1 MMSRSRFAPALLLMF
16 SFVTFAQS
24 PADPAAT
31 SASKAAKSSA
41 KKSADWKQVHASAT
55 VVDTHSDTPGRFVDE
70 KFDPGTDAG
79 ARGHWD
85 IARAKHGNLGVE
97 FFSIWVD
104 PEKYKSNPTQ
114 RALDMIDSVHEV
126 VRQHPND
133 LVMASSTKDI
143 LAARSGPHKRIA
155 VLMGVEGGHAIEND
169 VRILRDFYRLGV
181 RYMTLTW
188 ANSNELGQSSG
199 DLKKDPQTG
208 KIIDDGLTD
217 FGRSMVTEMN
227 RLGMIV
233 DISHVSDRSFYNALT
248 LSRAP
253 VIASHSSSRH
263 LTDVPRNMTDEML
276 QQLSRYNGGVVQVN
290 FNCGFISNDYNA
302 QMKAYAE
309 AHPAEFKKYT
319 EIQRAWEGNHDPEL
333 EKQMRSM
340 EDDLH
345 KAVPRPPLSALID
358 HIDHIAKVA
367 GVDHV
372 GIGSDFDGV
381 DCLPQGID
389 SVADLPKITEMM
401 MKRGYSAEDMHKI
414 LGGNLLR
421 VFAQVEKVSHEI
433 QTTKNSDTREEMRLP
448 PEKK

>member
-1 MMSRSRFAPALLLMF
+1 MLSVTVLAQTSGAPG
-16 SFVTFAQS
+16 
-24 PADPAAT
+24 
-31 SASKAAKSSA
+31 KASA
-41 KKSADWKQVHASAT
+41 KASTSKKSTTWQQIHDSSIVI
-55 VVDTHSDTPGRFVDE
+55 DTHADTPGRFVDE
-70 KFDPGTDAG
+70 KFDPINDAG
-79 ARGHWD
+79 AHGHWD
-85 IARAKHGNLGVE
+85 IARAKRGNLGAE

-104 PEKYKSNPTQ
+104 PEKYKTDPAH

-126 VRQHPND
+126 VRLHPND
-133 LVMASSTKDI
+133 LVMASSAKDI
-143 LAARSGPHKRIA
+143 RAARLGPHKRIA
-155 VLMGVEGGHAIEND
+155 ILMGVEGGHAIEND
-169 VRILRDFYRLGV
+169 VRILRDYYRLGV

-199 DLKKDPQTG
+199 DLRKDPQTG

-217 FGRSMVTEMN
+217 FGRSIVTEMN

-253 VIASHSSSRH
+253 VIASHSSSRQ

-276 QQLSRYNGGVVQVN
+276 QQLARYNGGVVQVN

-302 QMKAYAE
+302 RMKAYSD
-309 AHPAEFKKYT
+309 AHPAEFKKYS
-319 EIQRAWEGNHDPEL
+319 EIQRQWEGDHNPEL
-333 EKQMRSM
+333 QRQMREM
-340 EDDLH
+340 EDELH

-381 DCLPQGID
+381 DCLPAGID
-389 SVADLPKITEMM
+389 SVADLPKITEMLV
-401 MKRGYSAEDMHKI
+401 KRGYTADDIHKI
-414 LGGNLLR
+414 MGDNLLR
-421 VFAQVEKVSHEI
+421 VFDQVEKVAHEI
-433 QTTKNSDTREEMRLP
+433 QTQKTTDQRQEMKLP
-448 PEKK
+448 PQESK